1 MVTALAATIAVTSAA
16 FLVVYNRPGGGE
28 DALGA
33 AMAQVTSG
41 NPGKWLMHERQ
52 KIIIE
57 AAAAQ
62 TFSFKSTPTVTNNP
76 PPPTQ
81 GTDSA
86 PLVAGPTPDPGS
98 AEAIGKSLLPAFGFS
113 TDQWGC
119 LYEIWEHES
128 GWVYNAENPSG
139 AYGIPQALP
148 GDKMAS
154 AGSNWQT
161 DPTTQIRWG
170 LGYIQSVYGTPCDAW
185 AFWQANGWY

>member
-1 MVTALAATIAVTSAA
+1 MVTALAATIAVTTAA
-16 FLVVYNRPGGGE
+16 FLVVYNRPGSGV
-28 DALGA
+28 DPLAA

-41 NPGKWLMHERQ
+41 KPGKWLMHERQ

-57 AAAAQ
+57 AAAAE
-62 TFSFKSTPTVTNNP
+62 TFSFKSTPTVTNNNP
-76 PPPTQ
+76 PPAQ
-81 GTDSA
+81 ADSA
-86 PLVAGPTPDPGS
+86 PLVQGPVVSAGT
-98 AEAIGKSLLPAFGFS
+98 AEAIAEGLLPAYGFS

-119 LYEIWEHES
+119 LYQIWEHES
-128 GWVYNAENPSG
+128 GWDATAENPSG

-154 AGSNWQT
+154 AGPDWQT
-161 DPTTQIRWG
+161 DATTQIKWG